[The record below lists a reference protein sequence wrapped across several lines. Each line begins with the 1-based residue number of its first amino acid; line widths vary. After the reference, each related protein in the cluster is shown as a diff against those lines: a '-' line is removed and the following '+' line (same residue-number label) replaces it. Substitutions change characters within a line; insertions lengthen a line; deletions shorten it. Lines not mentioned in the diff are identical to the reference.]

1 MCGRAR
7 RGQRD
12 YFAYLIKDGKERRR
26 ALGQTWEGCCIRMK
40 RRNYKYIVIR

>member
-12 YFAYLIKDGKERRR
+12 YFAYLINDGKERRV
-26 ALGQTWEGCCIRMK
+26 ALQANLGGMLYPDEAAK
-40 RRNYKYIVIR
+40 S

>member
-12 YFAYLIKDGKERRR
+12 YFAYLIKDGKESRSPS
-26 ALGQTWEGCCIRMK
+26 GQNCGGDAAAWS
-40 RRNYKYIVIR
+40 N

>member
-12 YFAYLIKDGKERRR
+12 YFAYLIKDGK
-26 ALGQTWEGCCIRMK
+26 K
-40 RRNYKYIVIR
+40 RRSPSRGKNCDEYAAGPSN

>member
-26 ALGQTWEGCCIRMK
+26 ASGKPG
-40 RRNYKYIVIR
+40 RNVVSR